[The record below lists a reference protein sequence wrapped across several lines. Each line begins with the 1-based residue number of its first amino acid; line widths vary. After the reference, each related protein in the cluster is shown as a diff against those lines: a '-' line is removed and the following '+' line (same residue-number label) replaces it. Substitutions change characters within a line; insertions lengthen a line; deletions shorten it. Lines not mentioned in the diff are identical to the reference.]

1 MATGSEDD
9 GVAASI
15 GEKPNR
21 KGLLELSGVL
31 LRTSGRPPSIGIHR
45 QHFKQAP
52 PEGHKWKTTSNIFM
66 NNSNIYI

>member
-21 KGLLELSGVL
+21 KRLLELSGVL
-31 LRTSGRPPSIGIHR
+31 LEPRDDRHLSVFTDNTSNKRHLLDTTGRPL
-45 QHFKQAP
+45 A
-52 PEGHKWKTTSNIFM
+52 
-66 NNSNIYI
+66 IYS